1 MGHITLVLLQFRI
14 PFPIVYSIQE
24 ILLSLYTLSYRLN
37 CRKNKNYKK
46 TMRDFKNNR
55 IFYDVTFNKLKVTQ
69 GDNEFCD
76 ALKKK
81 NQINANLKQRLISR
95 PFFKRQL

>member
-37 CRKNKNYKK
+37 CRKNKNDK
-46 TMRDFKNNR
+46 
-55 IFYDVTFNKLKVTQ
+55 
-69 GDNEFCD
+69 
-76 ALKKK
+76 
-81 NQINANLKQRLISR
+81 
-95 PFFKRQL
+95 KRQCATLRIIEYFTMLCLTN